1 MTSNKHAGTPLTVYA
16 FTSGKGGVGK
26 TNIVANLGIALAEA
40 GRRVL
45 ILDADLGLGNLDV
58 ILGIRPVHTLEDVL
72 LGQCSL
78 AEALLEGPR
87 GVKVLAADSG
97 ARDFTLLSTGEKIR
111 LFALFRDLEEEADT
125 ILIDTSSGISSN
137 VRFFASFAHR
147 VVLITTPEPTAI
159 TDAYATMKVLSR
171 TIGEQDFRLLVNIAD
186 SERQGLEVFQT
197 LRRAAERFLRLKPGY
212 LGHVLKDARLT
223 RSVRLQKPVLVL
235 HPDSRAA
242 ANLRELAGRLL
253 AEPGSFGKQG
263 QGDLCGADTVPLA
276 GTG

>member
-1 MTSNKHAGTPLTVYA
+1 MTSDKHAGTPLTVYA

-26 TNIVANLGIALAEA
+26 TNIVANLGIAMAEV

-58 ILGIRPVHTLEDVL
+58 ILGIRPVHTLEDAL

-97 ARDFTLLSTGEKIR
+97 GRDFTLLSTSEKIR
-111 LFALFRDLEEEADT
+111 LFALFRELEEEADT

-137 VRFFASFAHR
+137 VRFFASFAHL

-159 TDAYATMKVLSR
+159 TDAYATMKILSR
-171 TIGEQDFRLLVNIAD
+171 TIGEQDFRLLVNIAE

-197 LRRAAERFLRLKPGY
+197 LRRAAERFLRLKPAY
-212 LGHVLKDARLT
+212 LGHVLKDPRLT

-242 ANLRELAGRLL
+242 VNLRELADKLL
-253 AEPGSFGKQG
+253 AEPTSKWKQG
-263 QGDLCGADTVPLA
+263 QKEVGGPDGLPLS

>member
-1 MTSNKHAGTPLTVYA
+1 MTTDTHAAPPLTVYA

-26 TNIVANLGIALAEA
+26 TNIVANLGIAMAEA

-45 ILDADLGLGNLDV
+45 IIDADLGLGNMDV
-58 ILGIRPVHTLEDVL
+58 IMGLRPAHTMEDVL

-78 AEALLEGPR
+78 AEALSVGPR
-87 GVKVLAADSG
+87 GVKILAADSG
-97 ARDFTLLSTGEKIR
+97 VRDFTLLSTGEKIR
-111 LFALFRDLEEEADT
+111 LFALFRDIEDEAET

-159 TDAYATMKVLSR
+159 TDAYATMKILSR
-171 TIGEQDFRLLVNIAD
+171 TNGEQDFRLLVNLAE
-186 SERQGLEVFQT
+186 SEGQALEVFQT

-212 LGHVLKDARLT
+212 LGHILKDPRLT

-235 HPDSRAA
+235 HPESKAG
-242 ANLRELAGRLL
+242 ANLRDLAGRLL
-253 AEPGSFGKQG
+253 AEPGVCGTQGKG
-263 QGDLCGADTVPLA
+263 GLRGAGGLSPV
-276 GTG
+276 GKG